1 MADSPPTLAGASNVP
16 SPAQRERPCVAALQ
30 MTSGPDVDA
39 NLATAERPH
48 SFLEA
53 TVVKP

>member
-1 MADSPPTLAGASNVP
+1 MGYPQMAVN
-16 SPAQRERPCVAALQ
+16 ERGELV
-30 MTSGPDVDA
+30 VVYY
-39 NLATAERPH
+39 LATAERPH